1 MCAQVTNLT
10 NESQTEYEIKME
22 PSNQQQQVKPLLSPS
37 TEHKLVR

>member
-22 PSNQQQQVKPLLSPS
+22 PSNQQQQVKPLSPS